1 MAICG
6 AIRNGE
12 ECQTATS
19 VKTAFQP
26 AQTQEVKE
34 TLRENLQSKKEIQKK
49 IDSTLSAL
57 ADAKVELG
65 DLKQKLEK
73 ASDLPVTERF
83 KLRNE
88 LMAKLQTLLGSSV
101 VEAYQALQKKGVAN
115 AVRDVKI
122 LSTED
127 LVKQMADMLNDA
139 APATGST
146 SSAKVQDKKLNF
158 YEKSALELKE
168 NVQNYCQLFSE
179 IFELLDMRELEAR
192 AHLESAYQDLLL
204 PAKDFKFKPLVD
216 LLSMQISPDEAE
228 VAKSKYQQCHAQL
241 MAMFSDIGKP
251 NFDPSPEQLRALS
264 ELEQLKQFF
273 PEEQQKALSELQAT
287 LNRYVSLRPLALIH
301 RLMEAEPRDNTMG
314 PTRQGFWKE
323 HCTAVQNYLREG
335 AVSPISKEASESFT
349 YLLEH
354 AKDFALIVDD
364 VVLLN
369 NMANFVMDNEAVR
382 QPANSL
388 SGLADKLTVDQAEKM
403 QTAFESHQL
412 LMDITAHLCKGLP
425 EDAPVT
431 QAMRGISSLSTRI
444 QNFAFQMYSTQDYP
458 MDMLEENDGED
469 VIFNMQ
475 GDTEWNRNKFDG
487 KLNADYNDLK
497 QDVFRSMQELTS
509 LIFKHAPTS
518 LSTMEEV
525 QANDRMELMRNIPV
539 LLQRIN
545 NSLPT
550 QGVGANVLQFSDWL
564 VDSAANAVSYFPQ
577 MDKNEADKIRKLF
590 LARTDLS
597 VDDLDSNKNIRLQ
610 EKLRDILAPLQQ
622 DWRNYQ
628 NANETE
634 RHKLAKQLKTSFNP
648 DNLAD
653 ELRSV
658 MHGLDSLAVG
668 GVKEFKRLGLDAVKF
683 LFENENILLARSPQ
697 SLRQSSVDNSVRI
710 ELVKEGKQTWV
721 DLKDEVD
728 NYLSH
733 LSMRTEKDREVLA
746 QKITKFASIIEEKG
760 YRWNADEPLEVDALK
775 NVTGIKVIGPDRSER
790 TLNLQE
796 MRKLMLEGLE
806 IGVQLNRRPIF
817 STIEIKNDHDSS
829 SGI

>member
-1 MAICG
+1 
-6 AIRNGE
+6 
-12 ECQTATS
+12 
-19 VKTAFQP
+19 
-26 AQTQEVKE
+26 
-34 TLRENLQSKKEIQKK
+34 
-49 IDSTLSAL
+49 
-57 ADAKVELG
+57 
-65 DLKQKLEK
+65 
-73 ASDLPVTERF
+73 
-83 KLRNE
+83 
-88 LMAKLQTLLGSSV
+88 
-101 VEAYQALQKKGVAN
+101 
-115 AVRDVKI
+115 
-122 LSTED
+122 
-127 LVKQMADMLNDA
+127 
-139 APATGST
+139 
-146 SSAKVQDKKLNF
+146 
-158 YEKSALELKE
+158 
-168 NVQNYCQLFSE
+168 
-179 IFELLDMRELEAR
+179 
-192 AHLESAYQDLLL
+192 
-204 PAKDFKFKPLVD
+204 
-216 LLSMQISPDEAE
+216 
-228 VAKSKYQQCHAQL
+228 
-241 MAMFSDIGKP
+241 
-251 NFDPSPEQLRALS
+251 
-264 ELEQLKQFF
+264 
-273 PEEQQKALSELQAT
+273 
-287 LNRYVSLRPLALIH
+287 
-301 RLMEAEPRDNTMG
+301 
-314 PTRQGFWKE
+314 
-323 HCTAVQNYLREG
+323 
-335 AVSPISKEASESFT
+335 
-349 YLLEH
+349 
-354 AKDFALIVDD
+354 
-364 VVLLN
+364 
-369 NMANFVMDNEAVR
+369 MDNEAVR

-425 EDAPVT
+425 ESDPLT

-564 VDSAANAVSYFPQ
+564 VDSAANAASYFPQ

-634 RHKLAKQLKTSFNP
+634 RHKLVKQLKTSFNP

-668 GVKEFKRLGLDAVKF
+668 GVHEFKRLGLDAVKF

-746 QKITKFASIIEEKG
+746 QKITKFASIIGEKG